1 MKFFS
6 ENKAW
11 KEFQKM
17 IVEYKKAFVPSL
29 ELLQLGSIKR
39 LFKQILFS
47 DYVYQW
53 LKYTD
58 G

>member
-1 MKFFS
+1 MKFFA

-11 KEFQKM
+11 KEFQKV
-17 IVEYKKAFVPSL
+17 IVEYKKAFVPNL

>member
-1 MKFFS
+1 MKFFA

-11 KEFQKM
+11 KEFQKV
-17 IVEYKKAFVPSL
+17 IVEYKKAFVPNL

-39 LFKQILFS
+39 LFKQILFG